1 MKLVC
6 NFVGGRLAGAQI
18 PVEEAEIMTAKRSRD
33 WSEERTQGDLV
44 PRAELDNKP
53 VFGGYLGP
61 MWDGL
66 RYEIDGR
73 TYYDFDLKHHPEL
86 QALAEAKNI
95 KPYGVLRY
103 ETQEVYDLLSR

>member
-6 NFVGGRLAGAQI
+6 NFVGGYMNGAQI
-18 PVEEAEIMTAKRSRD
+18 PVEEAEIMTVKRSRD
-33 WSEERTQGDLV
+33 WSEERAQGDLV

-53 VFGGYLGP
+53 KFDGYLGP

-66 RYEIDGR
+66 RYEVDGR
-73 TYYDFDLKHHPEL
+73 TYYDHDLKYKEDIR
-86 QALAEAKNI
+86 AKVEANQI
-95 KPYGVLRY
+95 EPYGVLRY

>member
-6 NFVGGRLAGAQI
+6 NFVGGYMNGAQI
-18 PVEEAEIMTAKRSRD
+18 PVEEAEIMTVKRSRD
-33 WSEERTQGDLV
+33 WSEERSQGALV

-53 VFGGYLGP
+53 TFDGYLGP

-66 RYEIDGR
+66 RYEVDGK
-73 TYYDFDLKHHPEL
+73 TYYAHDLNYNPEL
-86 QALAEAKNI
+86 RARVEAENI
-95 KPYGVLRY
+95 EPFGVLRY